1 MRAVAFPN
9 SKSIV
14 TASRDATVR
23 IWKQVSSPPP
33 AYDYTISSHGSSFV
47 NAVAYYPPT
56 TEYPEGLIFS
66 GGQDTIIEARQ
77 PSKAS
82 GDNADAMLLGHGHNV
97 CSIDVCPEGGWVISG
112 SWDSS
117 ARLWRIGNWESDVVF
132 DGHQGSVWAVLAYDK
147 NTVITGMLLEHRI
160 WTRATYLTIFFQG
173 CADRMI
179 RIFNTSGKLLKT
191 IKDSRDV
198 VRALC
203 KLPAGHPSG
212 AQFASAGNDG
222 IARLFTLNGDLVGE
236 LHGHESFIYSIAVT
250 PSGELVTS
258 GEDRTV
264 RIWRGNQ
271 CVQTI
276 THPAISVWSVAV
288 CKETGDI
295 VTGASD
301 RVARIF
307 SKDTSRHADATI
319 IQQFENAVKESA
331 IPQQQ
336 VGNINKEKLPGPEF
350 LKQKSGTKDGQ
361 VQMIREVNGSVTA
374 HTWSSATQ
382 EWIAVGTVVDSAG
395 SSGRKTEYLGQDYD
409 YVFDVDIEDGKPPL
423 KLPYNLSQNPYEAA
437 TKFIHDNELPIGY
450 LDQVANFITQNT
462 QGATIG
468 QAADTQ
474 QAAPGSD
481 PWGQER
487 RYRPGEA
494 AAPQPPSIAEKRQN
508 VLPQKSYLSIKT
520 ANIKVIVK
528 KLTELNEQL
537 VSSGNKEYSYNPPEL
552 DALLKFCNY
561 LENTASI
568 PKDPADIETGIQ
580 LVMKAALK
588 WPPANRLPGLDLLR
602 LLAAATP
609 VTAQIRFEGQDIVDA
624 IWQSGAFQ
632 SPISVNN
639 AMLAIR
645 FFANLFDTPLG
656 GDLAASKFDGIL
668 RMVSSAT
675 TAAGAPSNR
684 NVTIAAT
691 TLYIN
696 YAVYFTLQGR
706 AQSAESAERA
716 LQILEELSKIFAT
729 EKDSEA
735 VYRGLVALGTL
746 VVASSEEVKSAAKE
760 IYELENILSKVS
772 SSSAGREPRVKGVIG
787 EIRDVLR

>member
-1 MRAVAFPN
+1 
-9 SKSIV
+9 
-14 TASRDATVR
+14 
-23 IWKQVSSPPP
+23 
-33 AYDYTISSHGSSFV
+33 
-47 NAVAYYPPT
+47 
-56 TEYPEGLIFS
+56 
-66 GGQDTIIEARQ
+66 
-77 PSKAS
+77 
-82 GDNADAMLLGHGHNV
+82 
-97 CSIDVCPEGGWVISG
+97 
-112 SWDSS
+112 
-117 ARLWRIGNWESDVVF
+117 
-132 DGHQGSVWAVLAYDK
+132 
-147 NTVITGMLLEHRI
+147 
-160 WTRATYLTIFFQG
+160 
-173 CADRMI
+173 
-179 RIFNTSGKLLKT
+179 
-191 IKDSRDV
+191 
-198 VRALC
+198 
-203 KLPAGHPSG
+203 
-212 AQFASAGNDG
+212 
-222 IARLFTLNGDLVGE
+222 
-236 LHGHESFIYSIAVT
+236 
-250 PSGELVTS
+250 
-258 GEDRTV
+258 
-264 RIWRGNQ
+264 
-271 CVQTI
+271 
-276 THPAISVWSVAV
+276 VWSVAV

-307 SKDTSRHADATI
+307 TKDTSRQADPTV

-361 VQMIREVNGSVTA
+361 VQMIREDNGSVTA
-374 HTWSSATQ
+374 HTWSSSTQ

-468 QAADTQ
+468 QTTDTQ
-474 QAAPGSD
+474 QTAPGSD

-494 AAPQPPSIAEKRQN
+494 APQPPSIPETRQN

-520 ANIKVIVK
+520 ANIKVIVT

-537 VSSGNKEYSYNPPEL
+537 VSSGNKDYSYNPSEL
-552 DALLKFCNY
+552 NALVNFCNY
-561 LENTASI
+561 LENTASF
-568 PKDPADIETGIQ
+568 PKDPADVETGIL
-580 LVMKAALK
+580 LVMKAALR
-588 WPPANRLPGLDLLR
+588 WPPASRLPGLDLLR

-609 VTAQIRFEGQDIVDA
+609 VTAQIRFEGQDVVDA
-624 IWQSGAFQ
+624 IQQSGAFQ

-656 GDLAASKFDGIL
+656 GNLAASKFDDIL

-696 YAVYFTLQGR
+696 YAVYFTSQLR
-706 AQSAESAERA
+706 TESAESGERA
-716 LQILEELSKIFAT
+716 LQLLEELSKIFGT

-746 VVASSEEVKSAAKE
+746 VVASGEEVKSVAKD
-760 IYELENILSKVS
+760 IYELDKILSKVS

-787 EIRDVLR
+787 EIRDALR

>member
-1 MRAVAFPN
+1 
-9 SKSIV
+9 
-14 TASRDATVR
+14 
-23 IWKQVSSPPP
+23 
-33 AYDYTISSHGSSFV
+33 
-47 NAVAYYPPT
+47 
-56 TEYPEGLIFS
+56 
-66 GGQDTIIEARQ
+66 
-77 PSKAS
+77 
-82 GDNADAMLLGHGHNV
+82 
-97 CSIDVCPEGGWVISG
+97 
-112 SWDSS
+112 
-117 ARLWRIGNWESDVVF
+117 
-132 DGHQGSVWAVLAYDK
+132 
-147 NTVITGMLLEHRI
+147 
-160 WTRATYLTIFFQG
+160 
-173 CADRMI
+173 MI
-179 RIFNTSGKLLKT
+179 RIFNTSGKLLRT

-203 KLPAGHPSG
+203 KLPTGHPSG

-236 LHGHESFIYSIAVT
+236 LHGHESFIYSISVT

-288 CKETGDI
+288 CEETGDI

-301 RVARIF
+301 RVARVF
-307 SKDTSRHADATI
+307 TKDSSRQADPTV

-361 VQMIREVNGSVTA
+361 VQMIREDNGSVTA

-468 QAADTQ
+468 QATDTQ

-487 RYRPGEA
+487 RYRPSEA
-494 AAPQPPSIAEKRQN
+494 AAAPSIPETRQK

-520 ANIKVIVK
+520 ANIQVIVK

-561 LENTASI
+561 LENTASF

-588 WPPANRLPGLDLLR
+588 WPPTNRLPGLDLLR

-609 VTAQIRFEGQDIVDA
+609 VTAQIRFEGQDIIDA
-624 IWQSGAFQ
+624 IQQSGAFQ
-632 SPISVNN
+632 SPISANN

-656 GDLAASKFDGIL
+656 ADLAASKFDDIL

-684 NVTIAAT
+684 NVMIAAT

-696 YAVYFTLQGR
+696 YTVYFTLQGR
-706 AQSAESAERA
+706 AQSAESAEGA
-716 LQILEELSKIFAT
+716 LQILEELSKIFAI

-746 VVASSEEVKSAAKE
+746 VIASGEEVKSAAKE
-760 IYELENILSKVS
+760 IYELENTLNKVS
-772 SSSAGREPRVKGVIG
+772 SSGAGREPRVKGVIG
-787 EIRDVLR
+787 EIRDALR

>member
-1 MRAVAFPN
+1 M
-9 SKSIV
+9 
-14 TASRDATVR
+14 
-23 IWKQVSSPPP
+23 
-33 AYDYTISSHGSSFV
+33 
-47 NAVAYYPPT
+47 
-56 TEYPEGLIFS
+56 
-66 GGQDTIIEARQ
+66 
-77 PSKAS
+77 
-82 GDNADAMLLGHGHNV
+82 
-97 CSIDVCPEGGWVISG
+97 
-112 SWDSS
+112 
-117 ARLWRIGNWESDVVF
+117 
-132 DGHQGSVWAVLAYDK
+132 
-147 NTVITGMLLEHRI
+147 
-160 WTRATYLTIFFQG
+160 
-173 CADRMI
+173 
-179 RIFNTSGKLLKT
+179 
-191 IKDSRDV
+191 
-198 VRALC
+198 RALC

-276 THPAISVWSVAV
+276 THPAISVWGVAV

-307 SKDTSRHADATI
+307 TKDTSRQADPTV

-361 VQMIREVNGSVTA
+361 VQMIREDNGSVTA

-468 QAADTQ
+468 QTTDTQ
-474 QAAPGSD
+474 QTAPGSD

-494 AAPQPPSIAEKRQN
+494 APQPPSIPETRQN

-537 VSSGNKEYSYNPPEL
+537 VSSGNKDYSYNPPEL
-552 DALLKFCNY
+552 NALVNFCNY
-561 LENTASI
+561 LENTASF
-568 PKDPADIETGIQ
+568 PKDPADVETGIL
-580 LVMKAALK
+580 LVMKAALR

-609 VTAQIRFEGQDIVDA
+609 VTAQIRFEGQDVVDA
-624 IWQSGAFQ
+624 IQQSGAFQ

-656 GDLAASKFDGIL
+656 GDLAASKFDDIL

-696 YAVYFTLQGR
+696 YAVYFTSQMR
-706 AQSAESAERA
+706 TESAESGERA
-716 LQILEELSKIFAT
+716 LQLLEELSRIFGT

-746 VVASSEEVKSAAKE
+746 IVASGEEVKSAAKD
-760 IYELENILSKVS
+760 IYELDKILSKVS

-787 EIRDVLR
+787 EIRDALR

>member
-1 MRAVAFPN
+1 
-9 SKSIV
+9 
-14 TASRDATVR
+14 
-23 IWKQVSSPPP
+23 
-33 AYDYTISSHGSSFV
+33 
-47 NAVAYYPPT
+47 
-56 TEYPEGLIFS
+56 
-66 GGQDTIIEARQ
+66 
-77 PSKAS
+77 
-82 GDNADAMLLGHGHNV
+82 
-97 CSIDVCPEGGWVISG
+97 
-112 SWDSS
+112 
-117 ARLWRIGNWESDVVF
+117 
-132 DGHQGSVWAVLAYDK
+132 
-147 NTVITGMLLEHRI
+147 
-160 WTRATYLTIFFQG
+160 
-173 CADRMI
+173 MI
-179 RIFNTSGKLLKT
+179 RIFNISGKLLKT

-236 LHGHESFIYSIAVT
+236 LHGHESFIYSIAVI

-307 SKDTSRHADATI
+307 TKDTSRQADPAV

-361 VQMIREVNGSVTA
+361 VQMIREDNGSVTA

-468 QAADTQ
+468 QTTDTQ

-494 AAPQPPSIAEKRQN
+494 AAPQPPSIPETRQN

-561 LENTASI
+561 LENTASF

-624 IWQSGAFQ
+624 IGQSGAFQ

-656 GDLAASKFDGIL
+656 GDLAASKFDSIL

-746 VVASSEEVKSAAKE
+746 VVASSEEVKSAAKD

-787 EIRDVLR
+787 EIRDALR